1 MIDTTCCQDHP
12 VVVIWN
18 IGTKSLA
25 NLRMYSVQFAMN
37 LLVSTVLTVFLNKH
51 WIHKKQDEDKQ
62 AKKQTIY

>member
-37 LLVSTVLTVFLNKH
+37 LLVSTVLTVFLNKR
-51 WIHKKQDEDKQ
+51 
-62 AKKQTIY
+62 